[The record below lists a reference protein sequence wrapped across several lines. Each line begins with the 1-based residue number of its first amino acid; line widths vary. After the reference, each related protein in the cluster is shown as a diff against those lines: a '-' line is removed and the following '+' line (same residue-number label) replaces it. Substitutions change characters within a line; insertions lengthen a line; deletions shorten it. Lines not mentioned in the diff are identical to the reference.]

1 MEHQHGGRLKQAA
14 AANNLQPEEII
25 DFSAN
30 INFLGPP
37 EQIIKAVRNNAA
49 QIKNYPEINSKNL
62 KKLIAVHHQL
72 EPEKV
77 TVANGAAE
85 MIYQLT
91 KVLQP
96 QKVMVIVPT
105 FSEYEL
111 AAESV
116 GAEIVHF
123 QLQKETD
130 FLLNLEKLE
139 SELSRKI
146 DLLFICNPNNPTG
159 QLIRASALEQLIKK
173 AAAAGVRIVID
184 EAFNDFLENG
194 QKYSAVNFLKKYDNL
209 VILKSM
215 TKLFAIP
222 GLRLGYALTN
232 KNLSFK
238 LENKRD
244 PWSVNYYAQLAGEI
258 IFAGSEEIA
267 EYVKK
272 SRNRTARERE
282 YLFSSLKKIKCLKVY
297 QPSVNFIFIDLSA
310 CSYTAAELKSALLRE
325 AILIRNCD
333 SYQGLQDNYIRVAV
347 KSREA
352 NKILIEKLNL
362 LLD

>member
-1 MEHQHGGRLKQAA
+1 MEHQHGGKLKQAA
-14 AANNLQPEEII
+14 AENNLQPEEII

-37 EQIIKAVRNNAA
+37 EQIINAVRKNAA

-62 KKLIAVHHQL
+62 KKLIAASHQL

-85 MIYQLT
+85 MLYQLT

-96 QKVMVIVPT
+96 QKVMVIDPT
-105 FSEYEL
+105 FSEYQL

-123 QLQKETD
+123 QLQKEAEF
-130 FLLNLEKLE
+130 FLDLENLKA
-139 SELSRKI
+139 ELRQEI

-159 QLIRASALEQLIKK
+159 QLIRSADLKAVIEK
-173 AAAAGVRIVID
+173 AAAAGVTIVID
-184 EAFNDFLENG
+184 EAFNDFLEKSE
-194 QKYSAVNFLKKYDNL
+194 KYSAVNFLEAYDNL

-215 TKLFAIP
+215 TKLFSIP

-244 PWSVNYYAQLAGEI
+244 PWSVNYFSQLAGEI
-258 IFAGSEEIA
+258 IFGESEEIS
-267 EYVKK
+267 EYVKE
-272 SRNRTARERE
+272 SRARIARERE
-282 YLFSSLKKIKCLKVY
+282 FLNSGLKEFKSLKVY
-297 QPSVNFIFIDLSA
+297 QPSVNYIFIDLSA
-310 CSYTAAELKSALLRE
+310 SSYTAAELKSELLRE

-333 SYQGLQDNYIRVAV
+333 SYYGLQDNYIRVAV
-347 KSREA
+347 KDRKS
-352 NKILIEKLNL
+352 NNILLEKLKAL
-362 LLD
+362 LN